1 MNSFTGDSL
10 IIGIDTG
17 GTYTD
22 AVLVDKKNEKVL
34 ASAKTPTTHYDLS
47 LGITNALK
55 KLMDGRLD
63 DLSGVAEVHVS
74 TTLATNAVVEDK
86 GSRVG
91 LFVIGQTKHLDL
103 PALSIRYVPGGH
115 TYTGEEEEKL
125 DIEML
130 MDGIEALRGHVD
142 AYAVA
147 ASMSIQN
154 PAHELVAAKA
164 IQLMDPKPVFVS
176 HQVSNRPGMKERAA
190 TAVLNAALM
199 PVMEYFLKSMNHSLS
214 SEGFKGKVR
223 IVRGDGFLMDLEKA
237 ASEAAFTFASG
248 PAATAIYGALPSDGS
263 EAIVVDVGGTTTD
276 ITMIKAGMPIITSDG
291 SVIGEWETHVDAVEM
306 HTVGCGGDSRVSF
319 DREGKLT
326 VGPARVLPI
335 SMAGN
340 MLKSLD
346 WLQGEKMTCLCLAPD
361 VEPALALS
369 EPVMTCLGEKGPSS
383 PETIS
388 EVTGIPEISLDSIL
402 EQLTRMQLVFEI
414 GFTPTDAFHALGS
427 LAIGDSEKAE
437 KAAEILAERA
447 GLSMREFCE
456 KVIERAGDKIKDSII
471 EYVVQKEMGFRM
483 TAFLGGIKETSLMD
497 VRFKLNMPIIGMGA
511 AARHL
516 LPYVAKTLE
525 TEAVFPDHFEVGNAL
540 GAVFAKNIDDI
551 NGVKDTN
558 I

>member
-1 MNSFTGDSL
+1 MNSLTGDSL

-22 AVLVDKKNEKVL
+22 AVLVDKKDKRVL

-47 LGITNALK
+47 LGITTALK
-55 KLMDGRLD
+55 KLMEGRLD

-91 LFVIGQTKHLDL
+91 LFVIGQTKPLDL

-115 TYTGEEEEKL
+115 SYTGEEEEPL

-130 MDGIEALRGHVD
+130 VDGLEALRGHVD
-142 AYAVA
+142 AYAVT

-154 PAHELVAAKA
+154 PAHELVASRA
-164 IQLMDPKPVFVS
+164 IQLMDPKPVFLS
-176 HQVSNRPGMKERAA
+176 HQVSKRPGMKERAA

-214 SEGFKGKVR
+214 SEGFRGRVR

-263 EAIVVDVGGTTTD
+263 GAIIVDVGGTTTD
-276 ITMIKAGMPIITSDG
+276 ITMIKDGKPIITSDG
-291 SVIGEWETHVDAVEM
+291 SVIGDWQTHVDAVEM

-319 DREGKLT
+319 DRDGKLL
-326 VGPARVLPI
+326 VGPCRVLPV
-335 SMAGN
+335 SMAGD

-346 WLQGEKMTCLCLAPD
+346 WLSSGKMTCLCLAPD

-383 PETIS
+383 PEVIS
-388 EVTGIPEISLDSIL
+388 EVTGIPEITLESVI

-414 GFTPTDAFHALGS
+414 GFTPTDALHVLGALG
-427 LAIGDSEKAE
+427 IGDKA
-437 KAAEILAERA
+437 KADRAAEILSSRM
-447 GLSMREFCE
+447 GLAKHDFCK
-456 KVIERAGDKIKDSII
+456 KVIEAAGDRIRESII
-471 EYVVQKEMGFRM
+471 EYVVQKEMGFKM

-497 VRFKLNMPIIGMGA
+497 VSFRLNIPIIGMGA
-511 AARHL
+511 AAMHL
-516 LPYVAKTLE
+516 LPYVAENLGTK
-525 TEAVFPDHFEVGNAL
+525 AVFPDHFEVGNAL
-540 GAVFAKNIDDI
+540 GAVFAEYSE
-551 NGVKDTN
+551 
-558 I
+558 